1 MPPIRLSLKRLAWP
15 LHCFERIQGAYPFC
29 QLADLFPA
37 IVGALQ
43 PAYIVLASADARAY
57 AIGRYELD
65 GSNERIG

>member
-1 MPPIRLSLKRLAWP
+1 LTLSSISNAR
-15 LHCFERIQGAYPFC
+15 GTDPFC
-29 QLADLFPA
+29 QLADLFPP

-43 PAYIVLASADARAY
+43 PAYIVLANVDARAY